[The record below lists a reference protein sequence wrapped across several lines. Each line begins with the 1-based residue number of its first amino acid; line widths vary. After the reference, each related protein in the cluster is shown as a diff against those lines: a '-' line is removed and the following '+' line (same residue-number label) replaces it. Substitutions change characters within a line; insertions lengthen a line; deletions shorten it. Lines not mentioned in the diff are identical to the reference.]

1 MSTAIYTSDPRQ
13 STSKEPV
20 LPIYGIKRISS
31 LLLPDKTYESSK
43 KGLISKTSDTA
54 KMYCFLFKEKVR
66 YGFRRN
72 LWSKKSLGIMLV
84 LIFTICNS
92 MITAH
97 YLSIFSFEQTND
109 MFSYLGFIIL
119 SFFGI
124 TIINA
129 RWIKIV
135 AEKYAKKF

>member
-1 MSTAIYTSDPRQ
+1 MEYEMNNPMEA
-13 STSKEPV
+13 
-20 LPIYGIKRISS
+20 
-31 LLLPDKTYESSK
+31 DKTHKIIIKY
-43 KGLISKTSDTA
+43 LISTTNEGA
-54 KMYCFLFKEKVR
+54 KKYYLRFKENASHK
-66 YGFRRN
+66 FRRN

-84 LIFTICNS
+84 LIFIICNS

-97 YLSIFSFEQTND
+97 YLSSFSFEQTND
-109 MFSYLGFIIL
+109 MFSYVSFIVLSIL
-119 SFFGI
+119 GI